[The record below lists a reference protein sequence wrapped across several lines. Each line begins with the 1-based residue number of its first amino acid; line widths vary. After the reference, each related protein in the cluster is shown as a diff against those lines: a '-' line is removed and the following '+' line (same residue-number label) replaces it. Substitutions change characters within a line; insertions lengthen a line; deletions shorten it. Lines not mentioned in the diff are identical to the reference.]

1 MMTKAPIAVETL
13 AEKTLRLFN
22 NSTKVVY
29 VLVSES
35 KYWSSEGQR
44 WLAMFVCR
52 HLRDNLDESEIYAV
66 GSNEDWEHK
75 DIKHIPYEAFVAHV
89 RPDDLIVLSCSHCCK
104 RSHDLQL
111 KSKLCIDYTS
121 YAIDPGKVSYSYSD
135 QDIESIRQLSAILS
149 SSDSRLE
156 LLRILYSRIS
166 GDISLLQPA
175 PFRIYNHPSLFANLY
190 PKGLYID
197 AGAYDGSESKWL
209 KSIMPEGSRVVSFE
223 FDQENYSRYLA
234 NNSEEDIEY
243 VQAGLWSHEAIAS
256 TSGQGIGARVSIA
269 ESSSSSDSCQA
280 RLFSLDDYLSKYHS
294 SANVAFIK
302 MDIEGAEVEAIR
314 GARRVI
320 ERDKPHLAISVYHK
334 PSDLWEIPL
343 LIYSINKT
351 YQFYIAQHAS
361 LLSETVLYC
370 C

>member
-1 MMTKAPIAVETL
+1 MTKAPIAVETL

-22 NSTKVVY
+22 NSSKVVY

-35 KYWSSEGQR
+35 KYWNSEAQR

-52 HLRDNLDESEIYAV
+52 YLRDNLDKSELCAV
-66 GSNEDWEHK
+66 GSNGDWEHK
-75 DIKHIPYEAFVAHV
+75 DIKHIQYEAFTAQVQS
-89 RPDDLIVLSCSHCCK
+89 DDLIVLSCSHCCK

-111 KSKLCIDYTS
+111 RFKLCIDYTS
-121 YAIDPGKVSYSYSD
+121 YATDPGKVSYSYSD
-135 QDIESIRQLSAILS
+135 QDIESIRKLSAILS

-166 GDISLLQPA
+166 GDISLLKPA

-223 FDQENYSRYLA
+223 FDQKNYSKYLA
-234 NNSEEDIEY
+234 NNTEDGIEY
-243 VQAGLWSHEAIAS
+243 IHAGLWSHEAIAS
-256 TSGQGIGARVSIA
+256 TSGQGIGARVSVA
-269 ESSSSSDSCQA
+269 ESTSSSDSCLA
-280 RLFSLDDYLSKYHS
+280 RLCSLDDYLSKNYN
-294 SANVAFIK
+294 AAIVAFIK
-302 MDIEGAEVEAIR
+302 MDIEGAEIEALH
-314 GARRVI
+314 GARRLI
-320 ERDKPHLAISVYHK
+320 ARDKPHLAISVYHK

-343 LIYSINKT
+343 LIYSIDKT
-351 YQFYIAQHAS
+351 YQFHIAQHAS